1 MHLGREKPSE
11 AMPDYQYFIKVI
23 RRNLLPSVISTIVIT
38 LGGVIAIYKARDLY
52 QSSVTVLYD
61 RKDGFLD
68 NNLEIS
74 DSSTDSVERSF
85 ELSFRDP
92 QFASSI
98 VESLEL
104 KTHGRLAAYLQSL
117 KLFQPETAVQRLAR
131 VGEWYGQRVTPSI
144 KWGTGVLTLDI
155 ALDETPERAQELAA
169 ASVNKFI
176 REEMQKNSQ
185 RLDRRLQ
192 LVNQALNDARSHL
205 AEIQGAYKEVPESQ
219 NQSEIQ
225 AAPLSFR
232 DREAQYLDKIKL
244 AETEI
249 SELNEARTRRQTILE
264 SELQR
269 LSARLMPN
277 HPELA
282 VKRSEIQDFMNSSD
296 SSLAAVQRLNQLRRE
311 LWILRSQLAHPRT
324 GSDRDGVSLEE
335 QSALARIAELTEKF
349 ELLSLEKTFVD
360 EQIAQPEKMSRFRMV
375 KAPTFEPRP
384 IKRRRLQ
391 TMFGVASAAVLG
403 FFLTILLRER
413 SNPLARDDWRIMR
426 TTGIPVL
433 SQISAEG
440 LKSFPNISPE
450 NATAMRAQLWSNS
463 ADTSLAT
470 RVLLAYR
477 RLELSIATECV
488 GKSVCLLGGGN
499 SDALR
504 EATDSL
510 FAIIAQDQNRD
521 VIVLDFSLPSTEP
534 GSADHQPDLS
544 DTLLDLNKLAG
555 AIIPKSSM
563 RPSDLLRIR
572 RPLTAQRIRAINE
585 ENINRLIVALA
596 ERYDRIFVRSMPDHF
611 FIENYQISQA
621 TSDTILIIDGRSTS
635 FAALH
640 RAIDQCNGNNLR
652 GIFVV
657 GS

>member
-1 MHLGREKPSE
+1 MHLGRKRPSE
-11 AMPDYQYFIKVI
+11 AIPDYHYFIKVV
-23 RRNLLPSVISTIVIT
+23 RRNLLPSVLSALVIT
-38 LGGVIAIYKARDLY
+38 LGGIVAIYKARDLY

-61 RKDGFLD
+61 RRDGFLD
-68 NNLEIS
+68 NSLEIS

-85 ELSFRDP
+85 EVSFGDP

-98 VESLEL
+98 VESLDL
-104 KTHGRLAAYLQSL
+104 KTQGKFASYLQSRKIL
-117 KLFQPETAVQRLAR
+117 EPETEVQRLAR
-131 VGEWYGQRVTPSI
+131 LGEWYGQRVTPSI

-176 REEMQKNSQ
+176 RDEMQKNSQ
-185 RLDRRLQ
+185 RLDRRLE
-192 LVNQALNDARSHL
+192 LVNQALTDARSHL
-205 AEIQGAYKEVPESQ
+205 AEIQGAYKEVPEGQ
-219 NQSEIQ
+219 NQSEAQ
-225 AAPLSFR
+225 ASPLSFR
-232 DREAQYLDKIKL
+232 DREAQFLDKIKL

-249 SELNEARTRRQTILE
+249 SELNEARTRRQTVLE

-269 LSARLMPN
+269 LSARLMPG

-282 VKRSEIQDFMNSSD
+282 VKKSEIQEFMNSSD
-296 SSLAAVQRLNQLRRE
+296 SSQAAVQRLNQLRRD

-324 GSDRDGVSLEE
+324 GSDRNGVSLEE
-335 QSALARIAELTEKF
+335 QAALARIAELTEKF
-349 ELLSLEKTFVD
+349 EILSLEKTFVD
-360 EQIAQPEKMSRFRMV
+360 EQIAQPDKMSRFRMV

-391 TMFGVASAAVLG
+391 TIFGVVSAAILG
-403 FFLTILLRER
+403 FFLTVLLRER

-426 TTGIPVL
+426 ATGIPVL

-440 LKSFPNISPE
+440 LKSYPNISPE
-450 NATAMRAQLWSNS
+450 NATTMRAQLLSNS

-477 RLELSIATECV
+477 RLELSIATDCV

-521 VIVLDFSLPSTEP
+521 VIVLDFSIPSNEAGPAT
-534 GSADHQPDLS
+534 HQPDLS
-544 DTLLDLNKLAG
+544 DALLDITKLSA
-555 AIIPKSSM
+555 AIIPKGSI
-563 RPSDLLRIR
+563 RPSDLLQIR

-585 ENINRLIVALA
+585 ENINQLILTLA